1 MKQRAVFQKRMYR
14 NIWFVIISEVSQS
27 GKIVLKSFEKLD
39 VKDDTENVEVW
50 YQLKPKFSS
59 KRKIIKLSKRK
70 DSEKVHAVKKN
81 MEISK
86 VNIDWYQLSY
96 FHKQ

>member
-1 MKQRAVFQKRMYR
+1 MYR

-27 GKIVLKSFEKLD
+27 GKIVLKNFEKLD
-39 VKDDTENVEVW
+39 VEDDTENVEVC